1 MTSVSRLRPSK
12 FLQLGAL
19 SALTFVGWLSQAC
32 DQGKPAPPPSV
43 TPKTSDAGVKL
54 VEPVAHVPVGEFSLG
69 SSPGEPGRNPELE
82 PAETKVELGPF
93 RIDAFPY
100 PGEGKPPR
108 LGTSPIE
115 AAALCAAAKGRLCTE
130 LEWERACRG
139 PDNSKYSSGAKPCSA
154 SETCLSGFDVAS
166 MGSLLEWTASSF
178 GTDSALKGE
187 PVAKGAPS
195 DATPEQ
201 RRCARRGSGKGR
213 DEVGFRCCYGAP
225 NAASLKEP
233 TLGPAYREVEISKK
247 DLQELLASDERT
259 KDLAQEAQLFK
270 PEAARTVLARGTSD
284 SKGFVLTTQAIEWQ
298 PVRGSRFF
306 VVAGKS
312 AHRTSFV
319 LAYFMSEKKK
329 SLAGSFI
336 MKNEPGPIALA
347 YAESIRPRLHF
358 SSCWGCP
365 GETGK
370 VLFREPEE
378 LVLLQP

>member
-1 MTSVSRLRPSK
+1 MARDPI
-12 FLQLGAL
+12 
-19 SALTFVGWLSQAC
+19 
-32 DQGKPAPPPSV
+32 
-43 TPKTSDAGVKL
+43 
-54 VEPVAHVPVGEFSLG
+54 AHVPVGEFSLG
-69 SSPGEPGRNPELE
+69 SAPGEPGRNPELE
-82 PAETKVELGPF
+82 PAETKIELGPF

-108 LGTSPIE
+108 LGTSPTE
-115 AAALCAAAKGRLCTE
+115 AAALCAAEKGRLCTE

-139 PDNSKYSSGAKPCSA
+139 PDSARYAAGPKPCSGDA
-154 SETCLSGFDVAS
+154 ECLSGFDVAS
-166 MGSLLEWTASSF
+166 MGNLLEWTSSSF
-178 GTDSALKGE
+178 GNNSDLKGE
-187 PVAKGAPS
+187 PVTRGAPS
-195 DATPEQ
+195 DANPQ
-201 RRCARRGSGKGR
+201 LRRCARRSSGKGR
-213 DEVGFRCCYGAP
+213 KDVGFRCCYGAP

-247 DLQELLASDERT
+247 ELRELLASDERT
-259 KDLAQEAQLFK
+259 KHLATDAELFK
-270 PEAARTVLARGTSD
+270 PEAARTVLARGPGD
-284 SKGFVLTTQAIEWQ
+284 SKGFSLTTQALEWQ

-306 VVAGKS
+306 VVAGKT
-312 AHRTSFV
+312 ANRTSFV
-319 LAYFMSEKKK
+319 LAYFMSDKKK

-347 YAESIRPRLHF
+347 YADSIRPRVHF